1 MKQIPNLFTLLNLVF
16 GCIAIRFILQPEPLF
31 FSSGEK
37 GVTTGMLVGSFFLLL
52 AAIVDFLDGFVARL
66 FKATSAMGEQLDS
79 LADAVSFGV
88 APGMIL
94 YRMLEAGW
102 AGQAGMSQWV
112 LLPAVIFPCAAV
124 WRLAKFNL
132 DKEQHYYFKGIPTP
146 AAGLTVASFPVIAYY
161 GTATVNDLVFNP
173 VFVYT
178 SVVVISILMVSNLP
192 IISLKF
198 REYTLKANADKLLLV
213 LIAVLAAIFF
223 KWMAVP
229 LVFVAYV
236 IVSLIFKPDRNN
248 APPV

>member
-16 GCIAIRFILQPEPLF
+16 GCLAIKAILQPEPLF
-31 FSSGEK
+31 FVIGDK
-37 GVTTGMLVGSFFLLL
+37 GPTTGMILGSFFLLL

-94 YRMLEAGW
+94 YRMLETGLA
-102 AGQAGMSQWV
+102 AQAGMSQWW
-112 LLPAVIFPCAAV
+112 LLPAFIVPCAAV

-132 DKEQHYYFKGIPTP
+132 DKEQRYYFKGIPTP
-146 AAGLTVASFPVIAYY
+146 AAGLTIASFPAIAYS
-161 GTATVNDLVFNP
+161 GTPAINDLVFNP
-173 VFVYT
+173 AVLYAT
-178 SVVVISILMVSNLP
+178 ILVISGLMVSNLP

-198 REYTLKANADKLLLV
+198 KAYTLKANMDKLLMV

-223 KWMAVP
+223 KWLAVP

-236 IVSLIFKPDRNN
+236 IVSLIFKPNKERI
-248 APPV
+248 